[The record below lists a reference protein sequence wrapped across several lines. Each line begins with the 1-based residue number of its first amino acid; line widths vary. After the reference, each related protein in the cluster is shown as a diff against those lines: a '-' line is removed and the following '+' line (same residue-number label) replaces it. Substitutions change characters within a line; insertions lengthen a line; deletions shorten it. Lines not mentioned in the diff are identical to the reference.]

1 MCGRLH
7 PRCVGVVVS
16 YRYALFFIIFTGLQD
31 VPWFI
36 EGHAPTE
43 HKP

>member
-43 HKP
+43 RKP